1 MTPVRL
7 PDPWSLF
14 EAALWPL
21 QQAQVHCSALLA
33 PQLSAEALAQ
43 LRDARL
49 RRLLEHARKH
59 SRLHAQRLQPLR
71 ANGPIDLQTLPVLSR
86 AELMADFEAGLCD
99 ADLDAGRVE
108 AWLRQPGQ
116 AGELIDGRWQVWES
130 SGTHGQPG
138 WFVQDRAA
146 LCVYDAL
153 ESLRGAGAGA
163 WPTLAAGG
171 RMALL
176 VATGGHFASIAAF
189 ERLRRGQPWLA
200 PQLRAFSILQ
210 PLAELVQALNDW
222 QPQVLATYPTAAE
235 LLAEQARAG
244 HLQLP
249 LSELW
254 CGGETLRPGV
264 RERLAQTFGCQVRNS
279 YGASEFFCIASECA
293 EGGLHLNADWVILEP
308 VDAEYRPVPVGA
320 WPHTSLLT
328 NLANHVQPL
337 IRYALGDRVRI
348 TGEPCSCGNRLP
360 LIEVQGREDDTL
372 QLLDRKGAA
381 QSLLP
386 LALSTVIEDVAGLF
400 DYQLIQTG
408 PQRLRLQ
415 LHTSDGQ
422 ALQRARRALKQ
433 WLSARG
439 LGQIRIE
446 GRLGCAPLLGRS
458 GKLQRVLRLE
468 SFRVDSPAEEP

>member
-14 EAALWPL
+14 DAALWPL
-21 QQAQVHCSALLA
+21 QQTQVHCAALLA
-33 PQLSAEALAQ
+33 PQLSAEALTQ

-49 RRLLEHARKH
+49 RRLLDHARQH
-59 SRLHAQRLQPLR
+59 SRLHARRLPSLP
-71 ANGPIDLQTLPVLSR
+71 AFSPIDLQSLPVLSR
-86 AELMADFEAGLCD
+86 AELMADFEAGLCGS
-99 ADLDAGRVE
+99 DLDAGRVE
-108 AWLRQPGQ
+108 TWLRQPDRV
-116 AGELIDGRWQVWES
+116 GELIDGRWQVWES

-163 WPTLAAGG
+163 WNTLAAGG

-189 ERLRRGQPWLA
+189 ERLRRAQPWLA
-200 PQLRAFSILQ
+200 PQLRAFSILR
-210 PLAELVQALNDW
+210 PLSALVQALNDW
-222 QPQVLATYPTAAE
+222 RPQVLATYPTAAE

-244 HLQLP
+244 RLQVTLRA
-249 LSELW
+249 LW
-254 CGGETLRPGV
+254 CGGETLRPAV
-264 RERLAQTFGCQVRNS
+264 RERIEQAFGCRVRNS
-279 YGASEFFCIASECA
+279 YGASEFFCLASECA
-293 EGGLHLNADWVILEP
+293 AGGLHLNADWVILEP
-308 VDAEYRPVPVGA
+308 VDAEHRPVPVGD
-320 WPHTSLLT
+320 WPHTTLLT

-372 QLLDRKGAA
+372 QLLDRKGAT
-381 QSLLP
+381 QGLLP
-386 LALSTVIEDVAGLF
+386 LALSTVIEDEAGLF
-400 DYQLIQTG
+400 DYQLVQTG
-408 PQRLRLQ
+408 PQHLRLQ

-422 ALQRARRALKQ
+422 ALRRARSALRQ

-439 LGQIRIE
+439 LGQVRVE

-468 SFRVDSPAEEP
+468 PCRVDGPAKEP